1 MTLLKKW
8 LLLCI
13 PVLLAANVAMAQLR
27 FASLQDIWTYAE
39 QHNIQLKSAHSNG
52 VIAGINIK
60 QAYGAMLP
68 TVTATGGYT
77 DNIRIQPT
85 LIPEKLLNPNVPDG
99 VFTEATF
106 GRRFIY
112 NGGILAQFDILNIQD
127 WYTVRRARLNDAIS
141 RLNIANV
148 KMGLYQQLADTYYAY
163 MLLTEAERLSREN
176 LKTTTAIYELAD
188 NKFREGVISEAT
200 INTVLI
206 NKGKAEKSLDAA
218 MQHRQLQLNNL
229 QLQLNTPDSIMLTGN
244 LDDGI
249 PVNAMDS
256 FPIDPAVKLSDTRMQ
271 LSENEV
277 RNATAALAPTISA
290 IYQYNLQLSTSE
302 FLKSKDGNTMPQQYW
317 GLRLTAP
324 LFAGKTRLY
333 NIQKA
338 KIEYDLKQKEH
349 SHTRLQADINNRNL
363 LLAYN
368 ASFKTYQKA
377 KNILTLY
384 QSNDAHAARK
394 FKEGIISLD
403 ERLKSYSDLIINQNE
418 YLQNMSDYFM
428 QQYLLKIRQTNF
440 VE

>member
-1 MTLLKKW
+1 MTLLKKR
-8 LLLCI
+8 LLWCI
-13 PVLLAANVAMAQLR
+13 PVMLVANAARAQLR
-27 FASLQDIWTYAE
+27 FASLQDIWAYAE
-39 QHNIQLKSAHSNG
+39 QHNIQLKSAHLNG
-52 VIAGINIK
+52 LIAGINIK

-68 TVTATGGYT
+68 VVTATGGYT
-77 DNIRIQPT
+77 DNIKIQPT
-85 LIPEKLLNPNVPDG
+85 LIPEKLLRPNVPDG

-112 NGGILAQFDILNIQD
+112 NGGIFAQFDILNIQD
-127 WYTVRRARLNDAIS
+127 WYAIRRARLNDAIS
-141 RLNIANV
+141 RFNIANV
-148 KMGLYQQLADTYYAY
+148 KMGLYQQLADTYYAC

-188 NKFREGVISEAT
+188 NKFHEGVISEAT

-206 NKGKAEKSLDAA
+206 NREKAGKSLDAA
-218 MQHRQLQLNNL
+218 TQHRQLQLNNL
-229 QLQLNTPDSIMLTGN
+229 QLLLNVSDSIVLTGN
-244 LDDGI
+244 PDEGTLTD
-249 PVNAMDS
+249 AEDS
-256 FPIDPAVKLSDTRMQ
+256 FPTDPAIKLSDARMQ
-271 LSENEV
+271 LSENEL
-277 RNATAALAPTISA
+277 RNARAALAPTLSA

-338 KIEYDLKQKEH
+338 KIDYDIQQKEH
-349 SHTRLQADINNRNL
+349 HHTRLQSDINNKNL
-363 LLAYN
+363 LLAYK
-368 ASFKTYQKA
+368 ASLKTYEKA
-377 KNILTLY
+377 KNILALY
-384 QSNDAHAARK
+384 QSNDAHATRK
-394 FKEGIISLD
+394 FNEGIISLD

-418 YLQNMSDYFM
+418 YLQNMSDYFI